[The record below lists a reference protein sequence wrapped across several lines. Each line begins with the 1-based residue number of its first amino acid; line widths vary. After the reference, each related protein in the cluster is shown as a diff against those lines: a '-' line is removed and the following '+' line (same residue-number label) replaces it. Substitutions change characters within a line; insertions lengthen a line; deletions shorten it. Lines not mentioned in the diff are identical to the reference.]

1 MALEFETTKDPNAVE
16 NIFCAEM
23 SKGVIEPLSEDMM
36 KILITL
42 ITNKPSLDEMHRE
55 ISSQSMLL
63 NILEDRIKS
72 MNKEIDKGAS
82 IFVSLACE
90 TPGEVVMY
98 SYYISYMMKRREIGQ
113 KLDLETLCTAIFPMG
128 MFTRES
134 LGRIWDSQKVKG
146 KSGSDNLLDYLEASK
161 SLNYEL

>member
-16 NIFCAEM
+16 NIFCTEM

-42 ITNKPSLDEMHRE
+42 MMNRESIDEMHRE
-55 ISSQSMLL
+55 ISSKSMLL
-63 NILEDRIKS
+63 NILEDRIKL
-72 MNKEIDKGAS
+72 MNREIDKGAS
-82 IFVSLACE
+82 IFVSLGCE

-98 SYYISYMMKRREIGQ
+98 SYYISYMMKEKGIGQ
-113 KLDLETLCTAIFPMG
+113 KIDLETLCTDVFPLG
-128 MFTRES
+128 MFKRES
-134 LGRIWDSQKVKG
+134 LNKIWDLQKVKRE
-146 KSGSDNLLDYLEASK
+146 SGSDNLLDYLEASK

>member
-1 MALEFETTKDPNAVE
+1 
-16 NIFCAEM
+16 
-23 SKGVIEPLSEDMM
+23 
-36 KILITL
+36 
-42 ITNKPSLDEMHRE
+42 
-55 ISSQSMLL
+55 
-63 NILEDRIKS
+63 
-72 MNKEIDKGAS
+72 
-82 IFVSLACE
+82 
-90 TPGEVVMY
+90 
-98 SYYISYMMKRREIGQ
+98 MMKRREIGQ